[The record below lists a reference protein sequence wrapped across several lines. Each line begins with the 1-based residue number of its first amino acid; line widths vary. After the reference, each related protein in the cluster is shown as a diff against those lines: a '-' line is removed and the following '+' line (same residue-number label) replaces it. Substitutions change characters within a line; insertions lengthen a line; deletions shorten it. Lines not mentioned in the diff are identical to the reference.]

1 MDVVE
6 PKYRPP
12 TVISDMNRK
21 SPEPFKGSTGCLVF
35 VAFAILVVALIRC
48 TPATEPG
55 NLADTATNNVQEALA
70 TAITA
75 QTTPPVEPLSKARVR
90 RGFEHLKLAMSGE
103 GLAGEMIYSQNCY
116 DMLSR
121 KFSWAKLDECG
132 AADAEAIQL
141 LGDTETTG
149 FDKEAAWF
157 ENEAAAGRYLKAAI
171 AAGQD
176 PDAADTRLSDLQ
188 AAVRRADAARAAKAA
203 KAAPA
208 APLMSEGDPFAAD
221 NAVTDVDE

>member
-1 MDVVE
+1 MVE

-21 SPEPFKGSTGCLVF
+21 NPEPFKGSTGCLVL
-35 VAFAILVVALIRC
+35 VGFAVLVIALVRC
-48 TPATEPG
+48 TPATAPG
-55 NLADTATNNVQEALA
+55 NSADATANTAQEALA
-70 TAITA
+70 TAITS
-75 QTTPPVEPLSKARVR
+75 QTTPPVEPLSKASVR
-90 RGFEHLKLAMSGE
+90 RGFDHLKLAMSGE
-103 GLAGEMIYSQNCY
+103 GLGGEMIFSQNCY

-141 LGDTETTG
+141 LGDTDTTG
-149 FDKEAAWF
+149 LDKEAAWF

-176 PDAADTRLSDLQ
+176 PDAADARLSDLQ
-188 AAVRRADAARAAKAA
+188 AAIKRADTARAAKAA
-203 KAAPA
+203 KATLAEPA
-208 APLMSEGDPFAAD
+208 MSEGDPFAAD
-221 NAVTDVDE
+221 NAVTDADE